1 MIEWETDYLTDIQ
14 VNIEQIMTNDFGLKT
29 NNIAPAIYRTFGDR
43 MSYHNALGDT
53 NIFHEQSVMDNDP
66 MIYARND
73 IITLIDRAAVI
84 INSGNSYMVPNG
96 VNSGSTT
103 IKRTAIRTN
112 EKNNTDTGTV
122 TADNSTTEASENSPI
137 DYGPQFEIAYPNE
150 KGKSQSN
157 STTERNLSS
166 INTESGSETLNDT
179 HSYNNISAHDV
190 LEALKFIAKHGNI
203 MISIIYEIVDKYYIE
218 HLTVF

>member
-1 MIEWETDYLTDIQ
+1 MIEWETEYITAIR
-14 VNIEQIMTNDFGLKT
+14 VNIEQIMTNDFGLNT
-29 NNIAPAIYRTFGDR
+29 YNIAPAIYRTFSDR
-43 MSYHNALGDT
+43 MMYHNALGDT
-53 NIFHEQSVMDNDP
+53 IIFHEQSVTDNDP
-66 MIYARND
+66 MNYARND

-84 INSGNSYMVPNG
+84 INSESSYIAPNG

-103 IKRTAIRTN
+103 IKRTVSRTN